1 MLLTSWSNPKKM
13 KTKSFKISAVMA
25 IVALIALLL
34 SFAKVA
40 DAIANLIHGKDSAK
54 AVSLSSKI
62 QNTARTILVVAVGA
76 FLITSGIAAL
86 AVPVVGI
93 ALLVVGVALM
103 AYALWPMFSKQSAG

>member
-1 MLLTSWSNPKKM
+1 M

-40 DAIANLIHGKDSAK
+40 NALANMIHGKDSVK
-54 AVSLSSKI
+54 AASLSTKI

-76 FLITSGIAAL
+76 FLITSGIAAM

-93 ALLVVGVALM
+93 ALIGVGVALM
-103 AYALWPMFSKQSAG
+103 AYALWPVFSKPSAG